1 MRIGIDVDGVLRDFV
16 SAFEGVVGQEYPNA
30 QIPEMIST
38 WKFEDEITGLSR
50 EEIKEIYKEKFSKQ
64 CFQDALPFPEAVPAF
79 WTLEKW
85 AKQEGHELIIVTSQI
100 PVNRHYTLS
109 WLGKYSLC
117 PSEVIFARGKHKW
130 IHDIDYLIDDS
141 PVNHSYWVR
150 NRKKDKD
157 NFIIFNRSYNQEA
170 DSKYR
175 IDSLL
180 DIKKII
186 GRG

>member
-16 SAFEGVVGQEYPNA
+16 SAFKGVVGQEYPNA

-50 EEIKEIYKEKFSKQ
+50 EEIKEIYKDKFSKQ
-64 CFQDALPFPEAVPAF
+64 CFQDALPFPETVPKF
-79 WTLEKW
+79 WMLEKW

-180 DIKKII
+180 DIKKIV